1 MNWIASMWPFDHGQ
15 QHLILS
21 LTGVSI
27 IGLIVLNVFSAL
39 RQRMPMQR
47 ILSGLFTQVPTNNR
61 IEKALRLML
70 FVWLVL
76 GFVIL
81 VLDTQINGMQL
92 VDPEWASKR

>member
-1 MNWIASMWPFDHGQ
+1 MWPFYHGQ
-15 QHLILS
+15 QHLIFS
-21 LTGVSI
+21 LTGIGI
-27 IGLIVLNVFSAL
+27 IGLIALNVFSAL

-47 ILSGLFTQVPTNNR
+47 VLSGLFTQIPTNNR

-76 GFVIL
+76 GFVML
-81 VLDTQINGMQL
+81 VVDTQINGMQL